1 MSMQQYNPLVYLMGG
16 AQRSQPPVE
25 RTRASRGTSMAKL
38 RVKFTYSPD
47 TITEP
52 VIWEVGKR
60 FDLVTNIRRADVTAE
75 VAWAV
80 LELDGQ
86 PSDLEAGIKWVTE
99 KGVRVDPVE
108 DSILE
113 G

>member
-1 MSMQQYNPLVYLMGG
+1 
-16 AQRSQPPVE
+16 
-25 RTRASRGTSMAKL
+25 MARL

-52 VIWEVGKR
+52 IIWEVGKR

-75 VAWAV
+75 VAWAI
-80 LELDGQ
+80 LELDGEQ
-86 PSDLEAGIKWVTE
+86 SDLERGLDWVRDR
-99 KGVRVDPVE
+99 GVRVDPVE